1 MTGHSVLQYLIV
13 NNYIDA
19 TCIDI
24 PLDFLVN
31 ESEKIQAKKSD
42 LSSDMRNFICA
53 YCYVKLSEQKKE
65 KAAREVE
72 LGKPAEKVILSGA

>member
-1 MTGHSVLQYLIV
+1 MTGHSVLQYLIA
-13 NNYIDA
+13 NKYIAA

-24 PLDFLVN
+24 PLDFLIS

-65 KAAREVE
+65 EAAREAE
-72 LGKPAEKVILSGA
+72 QGKPAEKVILAGV

>member
-1 MTGHSVLQYLIV
+1 MTGHSVLQYLIA
-13 NNYIDA
+13 NKYISA

-24 PLDFLVN
+24 PLDFLIS

-65 KAAREVE
+65 EAAREAE
-72 LGKPAEKVILSGA
+72 QGKPAEKVILAGV